1 MATSA
6 VDGHTAGSDPL
17 RHHRQAHAEAGT
29 ASQNLYGDSF
39 MERLAEKTASGMGTV
54 QFVVIGTAII
64 VGWVLVNHAIPY
76 AEETIK
82 HLAKGKPFD
91 PVPWI
96 LLNLIFSGVA
106 FYTGALVIIAQ
117 KAEGKKNNVREEADA
132 KHREE
137 LAGTQT
143 ELLQKNT
150 ALTEQIHTLTQG
162 MNRLTQEVHAATC
175 HGASPPAP
183 NAQ

>member
-1 MATSA
+1 MSTSD
-6 VDGHTAGSDPL
+6 VDAQPASSDPL
-17 RHHRQAHAEAGT
+17 RNHRKAHAEAGT
-29 ASQNLYGDSF
+29 ESEHLYGDSF

-64 VGWVLVNHAIPY
+64 IGWVLVNNAIPY

-117 KAEGKKNNVREEADA
+117 KAEGKKNKVREEADA

-137 LAGTQT
+137 LAGNQT

-150 ALTEQIHTLTQG
+150 ELTEQIHTLTQT
-162 MNRLTQEVHAATC
+162 MNKLTQEVHAATC
-175 HGASPPAP
+175 HGPQLPAP
-183 NAQ
+183 

>member
-1 MATSA
+1 MSTSA
-6 VDGHTAGSDPL
+6 VGAKPASSDPL
-17 RHHRQAHAEAGT
+17 RHHRKAHAEAGT
-29 ASQNLYGDSF
+29 DSKNLYGDSF

-64 VGWVLVNHAIPY
+64 LGWVLINNAIPY

-143 ELLQKNT
+143 ELLQQNT
-150 ALTEQIHTLTQG
+150 ELTEQIHTLTEH
-162 MNRLTQEVHAATC
+162 MNTLTQEVHAATC
-175 HGASPPAP
+175 RGS
-183 NAQ
+183 Q

>member
-1 MATSA
+1 MSTSA
-6 VDGHTAGSDPL
+6 AEAQPASSDPL
-17 RHHRQAHAEAGT
+17 RHHRKAHAEAGT
-29 ASQNLYGDSF
+29 DSKNLYGDSF
-39 MERLAEKTASGMGTV
+39 MERLAEKTASGLGTV
-54 QFVVIGTAII
+54 QFVVVGTTII
-64 VGWVLVNHAIPY
+64 LGWVLVNNAIPY

-91 PVPWI
+91 PVLWI

-150 ALTEQIHTLTQG
+150 ELTEQIHTLTQS
-162 MNRLTQEVHAATC
+162 MNTLTQEVHAATC
-175 HGASPPAP
+175 RR
-183 NAQ
+183 

>member
-1 MATSA
+1 MSTSA
-6 VDGHTAGSDPL
+6 VDAQPASSDPL
-17 RHHRQAHAEAGT
+17 RHHRAAHAEAGT
-29 ASQNLYGDSF
+29 ASHNLYGDSF

-54 QFVVIGTAII
+54 QFVVIGTAVII
-64 VGWVLVNHAIPY
+64 GWVLINNAIPY

-117 KAEGKKNNVREEADA
+117 KAEGKKNKVREEADA
-132 KHREE
+132 QHREE
-137 LAGTQT
+137 LAGVQT
-143 ELLQKNT
+143 ALLEKNT
-150 ALTEQIHTLTQG
+150 QLTEQIHTLTEG
-162 MNRLTQEVHAATC
+162 MNTLTQEVHAATC
-175 HGASPPAP
+175 RR
-183 NAQ
+183 

>member
-6 VDGHTAGSDPL
+6 GEGQAAGSDPMRL
-17 RHHRQAHAEAGT
+17 HREAHAEAGT
-29 ASQNLYGDSF
+29 DSENLYGDSF

-64 VGWVLVNHAIPY
+64 IGWVLVNNAIPY

-117 KAEGKKNNVREEADA
+117 KAEGKKNKVREEADA
-132 KHREE
+132 KHREQ

-150 ALTEQIHTLTQG
+150 ELTEQIHTLTEN
-162 MNRLTQEVHAATC
+162 MNTLTQEVHAATC
-175 HGASPPAP
+175 HR
-183 NAQ
+183 

>member
-1 MATSA
+1 MSTSA
-6 VDGHTAGSDPL
+6 VEAQSASGDPL
-17 RHHRQAHAEAGT
+17 RHHRKAHAEAGT
-29 ASQNLYGDSF
+29 DSKNLYGDSF

-54 QFVVIGTAII
+54 QFVVIGSVII
-64 VGWVLVNHAIPY
+64 VGWVLINNAIPY

-117 KAEGKKNNVREEADA
+117 KAEGKKNKVREEADA

-137 LAGTQT
+137 IAGAQT
-143 ELLQKNT
+143 ELLQTNT
-150 ALTEQIHTLTQG
+150 DLTEQIHTLTES
-162 MNRLTQEVHAATC
+162 MNTLTKQVHAATC
-175 HGASPPAP
+175 H
-183 NAQ
+183 

>member
-1 MATSA
+1 MSTSA
-6 VDGHTAGSDPL
+6 TEAQSASSDPL
-17 RHHRQAHAEAGT
+17 RHHRKAHGEAGT
-29 ASQNLYGDSF
+29 DSKNLYGDSF

-54 QFVVIGTAII
+54 QFVVIGSVII
-64 VGWVLVNHAIPY
+64 IGWVLINNAIPY

-117 KAEGKKNNVREEADA
+117 KAEGKKNNVREAADA

-137 LAGTQT
+137 LASAQT

-150 ALTEQIHTLTQG
+150 EVTEQIHTLTES
-162 MNRLTQEVHAATC
+162 MNTLTKEVHAATC
-175 HGASPPAP
+175 RS
-183 NAQ
+183 

>member
-1 MATSA
+1 MDTSA
-6 VDGHTAGSDPL
+6 VEAQGTDSDPM
-17 RHHRQAHAEAGT
+17 RFHRKAHAEAGT
-29 ASQNLYGDSF
+29 ESENLYGDSF

-54 QFVVIGTAII
+54 QFVVIGSAII
-64 VGWVLVNHAIPY
+64 VGWVLVNNAIPY

-117 KAEGKKNNVREEADA
+117 KAEGKKNKVREEADA

-137 LAGTQT
+137 LAGTQRK
-143 ELLQKNT
+143 LLQKNT
-150 ALTEQIHTLTQG
+150 ALTEQIHTLTEN
-162 MNRLTQEVHAATC
+162 MNTLTKEVHAATC
-175 HGASPPAP
+175 HR
-183 NAQ
+183 

>member
-1 MATSA
+1 MATRA
-6 VDGHTAGSDPL
+6 AEGQAAGGDPM
-17 RHHRQAHAEAGT
+17 RFHRKAHAEAGT
-29 ASQNLYGDSF
+29 DSENLYGDSF

-54 QFVVIGTAII
+54 QFVVIGSAII
-64 VGWVLVNHAIPY
+64 VAWVLINNAIPY

-137 LAGTQT
+137 LAGSQT

-150 ALTEQIHTLTQG
+150 ELTEQIHTLTQT

-175 HGASPPAP
+175 HGPQLPAP
-183 NAQ
+183 

>member
-1 MATSA
+1 MSTSA
-6 VDGHTAGSDPL
+6 VEAPPTGGDADPL
-17 RHHRQAHAEAGT
+17 RHHRQAHADAGT
-29 ASQNLYGDSF
+29 ASEHLYGDSF

-54 QFVVIGTAII
+54 QFVVIGSII
-64 VGWVLVNHAIPY
+64 IIGWVLINNAIPY

-117 KAEGKKNNVREEADA
+117 KAEGKKNNAREEADA

-143 ELLQKNT
+143 KLLQKNT
-150 ALTEQIHTLTQG
+150 ELTEQIHTLSESMST
-162 MNRLTQEVHAATC
+162 LTQEVHAATC
-175 HGASPPAP
+175 HGPR
-183 NAQ
+183 

>member
-1 MATSA
+1 MSTSA
-6 VDGHTAGSDPL
+6 VEAQSPSNDPL

-29 ASQNLYGDSF
+29 DSKNLYGDSF

-54 QFVVIGTAII
+54 QFVVTGSVII
-64 VGWVLVNHAIPY
+64 VGWVLINNAIPY

-117 KAEGKKNNVREEADA
+117 KAEGKKNGVREEADA

-137 LAGTQT
+137 LAGAQT

-150 ALTEQIHTLTQG
+150 ELTEQIHTLTES
-162 MNRLTQEVHAATC
+162 MNTLTKEVHAATC
-175 HGASPPAP
+175 HR
-183 NAQ
+183 